1 MIRILRKWIKL
12 RNRLQSVFASE
23 TGRRSLK
30 ISHFAFIAV
39 IVAWLGYKLYLIGWQ
54 EVISHL
60 PDSPLFYLIFPLLY
74 LTNPVIQ
81 IIIYRTT
88 WAFNTLKSLPIF
100 FIKRVM
106 NAEVLGY
113 TGEVYLYA
121 WLRNNV
127 REKKRKIVETI
138 RDYNIISAGSTN
150 ILSVILLISFII
162 VGQVEFQ
169 QLMGDLNLFYFAT
182 GAVAVVV
189 FFSLAWH
196 FREYVYSTSLR
207 MTLFVGGM
215 HMIRMI
221 SGLLIQVVLWMIA
234 IPEVPA
240 GVWITYTALMV
251 VVSRIP
257 VSNKQLIFVGL
268 GVGMSGNLGVSE
280 AAVFGLFGSIAAL
293 EKIFSFVLFT
303 VFALGGRFKTQP
315 GEVKSEFSL
324 FSSGKKSPV

>member
-12 RNRLQSVFASE
+12 RNRLQSVFASK
-23 TGRRSLK
+23 TGKRILK
-30 ISHFAFIAV
+30 ISHFVLIAF

-60 PDSPLFYLIFPLLY
+60 PDAPLFYLIFPLLY

-81 IIIYRTT
+81 VIIYRTT
-88 WAFNTLKSLPIF
+88 WVFNTFKSIPVFL
-100 FIKRVM
+100 IKRVM

-127 REKKRKIVETI
+127 RDKNRRIVETI

-150 ILSVILLISFII
+150 ILSVVLLIGFVIA
-162 VGQVEFQ
+162 GQVEFQ
-169 QLMGDLNLFYFAT
+169 QLMGDLNLFYFAV
-182 GAVAVVV
+182 GAVFVVI

-196 FREYVYSTSLR
+196 FREYVYSTSLK

-215 HMIRMI
+215 HMTRMI

-234 IPEVPA
+234 IPEVPM

-257 VSNKQLIFVGL
+257 ISNKQLIFVGL
-268 GVGMSGNLGVSE
+268 GVGMSENLGVPE

-293 EKIFSFVLFT
+293 EKIFSFALFT
-303 VFALGGRFKTQP
+303 IFALAGRFNTELKD
-315 GEVKSEFSL
+315 VKSEFNL
-324 FSSGKKSPV
+324 FSSGKQSPA